1 MPGWFH
7 GDMDLTG
14 QIRGSVVVTD
24 TESRILY
31 ASDGVSD
38 RTGFDVPEMIG
49 RRPSELWG
57 GRMPPPFYTAMWKR
71 LAKGLPYADSLVNRR
86 KNGDD
91 FEAALSIAP
100 LRDERG
106 AVTGYVA
113 LQPETETA
121 GFRDEF
127 FRAAAPDADPVR
139 FQRLFESVFGW
150 RVSERITRRA
160 SLGEWLARTLV
171 APTRLRFRARTDD
184 AGLVALAQRDGE
196 AFGALVAKY
205 QGVLR
210 RFFRYRLSDPE
221 RAEDL
226 VQETFERA
234 FRALPEFRSSNASY
248 QTYLLRIAHNLLVSE
263 YRRRDPSAF
272 AEAPRERAWI
282 DRLEARDEVDRA
294 LETLE
299 ERDRDVLRLYYHD
312 GYSVREIA
320 TQWDTSENAVKLR
333 LSRARRRA
341 ARAMGS
347 AEEGVA

>member
-1 MPGWFH
+1 
-7 GDMDLTG
+7 MDLTK
-14 QIRGSVVVTD
+14 QIRGSVIMTD

-57 GRMPPPFYTAMWKR
+57 GRMPLPFYAVMWKR
-71 LAKGLPYADSLVNRR
+71 LAKGLPYAESLVNRR

-91 FEAALSIAP
+91 LETALSIAP

-113 LQPETETA
+113 LQPETERSE
-121 GFRDEF
+121 FRDEF
-127 FRAAAPDADPVR
+127 FRAAAPDAEPVR
-139 FQRLFESVFGW
+139 FQRLLESAFGW
-150 RVSERITRRA
+150 RVSERITHRA
-160 SLGEWLARTLV
+160 SLGEWLSRTLV
-171 APTRLRFRARTDD
+171 APTRLRFRARTED
-184 AGLVALAQRDGE
+184 ADLVAFAQRDGE

-210 RFFRYRLSDPE
+210 RFFRYRLSDHE

-248 QTYLLRIAHNLLVSE
+248 QTYLLRIAHNLVVSE
-263 YRRRDPSAF
+263 YRRPDPSMPV
-272 AEAPRERAWI
+272 EAPPKREWV

-294 LETLE
+294 MRALET
-299 ERDRDVLRLYYHD
+299 RDREVLRLYYYD

-320 TQWDTSENAVKLR
+320 TQWNASENAVKLR
-333 LSRARRRA
+333 LSRARRTL
-341 ARAMGS
+341 ARSTGRVGK
-347 AEEGVA
+347 GVA

>member
-1 MPGWFH
+1 
-7 GDMDLTG
+7 MDLTK
-14 QIRGSVVVTD
+14 QIRGSVIMTD
-24 TESRILY
+24 SESRILY

-49 RRPSELWG
+49 CRPSELWG
-57 GRMPPPFYTAMWKR
+57 GRMPPPFYASMWKR
-71 LAKGLPYADSLVNRR
+71 LAKGLPYADSLMNRR
-86 KNGDD
+86 KTGDYL
-91 FEAALSIAP
+91 ETALSIAP

-106 AVTGYVA
+106 TVTGYVA
-113 LQPETETA
+113 LQPETKTS

-127 FRAAAPDADPVR
+127 FRAAAPDAEPVR
-139 FQRLFESVFGW
+139 FQRLLEAVFGW
-150 RVSERITRRA
+150 QIGERVAHRS
-160 SLGEWLARTLV
+160 SLSEWLARTLV
-171 APTRLRFRARTDD
+171 APTRLRFRARTED
-184 AGLVALAQRDGE
+184 ADLVAVAKRDGE

-234 FRALPEFRSSNASY
+234 FRALPGFRSSNASY

-263 YRRRDPSAF
+263 YRRPDLSMF
-272 AEAPRERAWI
+272 AEPSPERGWI
-282 DRLEARDEVDRA
+282 DRLEARDEVDRV
-294 LETLE
+294 LGVLE

-320 TQWDTSENAVKLR
+320 TQWDLSENAVKLR

-341 ARAMGS
+341 ARAMGR
-347 AEEGVA
+347 EGEGVA

>member
-1 MPGWFH
+1 
-7 GDMDLTG
+7 MDLTK
-14 QIRGSVVVTD
+14 QIRGSVIMTD

-57 GRMPPPFYTAMWKR
+57 GRMPPPFYAAMWKR

-91 FEAALSIAP
+91 LETALSIAP

-106 AVTGYVA
+106 AVTGYVS
-113 LQPETETA
+113 LQPEADTA

-127 FRAAAPDADPVR
+127 FRAAAPDAEPVR
-139 FQRLFESVFGW
+139 FQRLLESVFGW
-150 RVSERITRRA
+150 RVNERLAHRS
-160 SLGEWLARTLV
+160 SLSEWLECTLV
-171 APTRLRFRARTDD
+171 APTRLRFHARTED
-184 AGLVALAQRDGE
+184 ADLVAVAKRDGE

-210 RFFRYRLSDPE
+210 RFFRYRLSDAE

-263 YRRRDPSAF
+263 YRRHEP
-272 AEAPRERAWI
+272 PT
-282 DRLEARDEVDRA
+282 LVDA
-294 LETLE
+294 
-299 ERDRDVLRLYYHD
+299 
-312 GYSVREIA
+312 SP
-320 TQWDTSENAVKLR
+320 
-333 LSRARRRA
+333 
-341 ARAMGS
+341 
-347 AEEGVA
+347 

>member
-1 MPGWFH
+1 
-7 GDMDLTG
+7 MDLTK
-14 QIRGSVVVTD
+14 QIRGSVIMTD

-57 GRMPPPFYTAMWKR
+57 GRMPPSFYVAMWKR
-71 LAKGLPYADSLVNRR
+71 LAKGLPYAESLMNRR
-86 KNGDD
+86 KSGDD
-91 FEAALSIAP
+91 LETALSIAP

-106 AVTGYVA
+106 TVTGYVA
-113 LQPETETA
+113 LQPETDTG

-127 FRAAAPDADPVR
+127 FRAASPDAEPVR
-139 FQRLFESVFGW
+139 FQRFLETVFGW
-150 RVSERITRRA
+150 RVAERIDDRS
-160 SLGEWLARTLV
+160 SLSAWLTRTLV
-171 APTRLRFRARTDD
+171 APTRLRFRARTED
-184 AGLVALAQRDGE
+184 ADLVALAKRDGE
-196 AFGALVAKY
+196 AFGAMIAKY

-210 RFFRYRLSDPE
+210 RYFRYRLSDHE

-234 FRALPEFRSSNASY
+234 FRALSEFRSSNASY

-263 YRRRDPSAF
+263 YRRHEPPSLVDAS
-272 AEAPRERAWI
+272 PERAWL

-294 LETLE
+294 MRSLE
-299 ERDRDVLRLYYHD
+299 ERDREVLRLYYHD

-320 TQWDTSENAVKLR
+320 TQWNTSENAVKLR
-333 LSRARRRA
+333 LSRARRRL
-341 ARAMGS
+341 ARSTGRVGK
-347 AEEGVA
+347 GVT